1 MDHLETGNNMDNN
14 LTLEEFN
21 SFIFKNKKDIIN
33 QYYDILEDEISRLKV
48 NVANNKDWLERQPVM
63 QEFLT
68 QLQFTLQEK
77 NIVFFSSLMTALSN
91 DVIFNEESLRTQQI
105 NFELYV
111 KGGMPALKINS
122 KTFDNNFE
130 KITSG
135 GLRNVIATGLRVLAL
150 WRLTINEENQTNK
163 GEFSHR
169 RFLFLDEPDCWIA
182 NESMPNY
189 AKLLHQLSHHFNLQI
204 LMVTHKPVEYFQP
217 YATVYEL
224 TKSNGYSEINLLSSP
239 QKEVDDKEYDVINS
253 VRLQNLKV
261 FKDMS
266 FELDKHLTIIV
277 GKSFIGKSVIM
288 EAFNAIL
295 NNHSDDEIIRHYE
308 NKAAVTLYYTTNGKK
323 YSLLW
328 ERVKKTNVEYPQKVR
343 YRLYDIGG
351 KETVLLNDQFESYD
365 VPDFAVNS
373 LKMKKLDGVDIHLG
387 LQDDMNFLF
396 NPKISDQERAK
407 ILSLGKESSYIHKMM
422 EQLKSKTREIKAS
435 IKMEEKRYNV
445 LLENIVEL
453 IEVDRDDETYISLKT
468 KEEKIQQLDNMLFKL
483 DNLLILWDYLNILT
497 SSGINNIKFSQF
509 KLSDLHDLDLLITK
523 IKFLIDYCNIELP
536 KFKETDFQ
544 IYNLS
549 EVDELLKKQ
558 HLKYY
563 IDVVKLLEDVSKIK
577 SDKYIPYNLQELDD
591 LLKKEHLL
599 KYKDIL
605 NFIQNNPI
613 QHSEPVLNEL
623 DEIDK
628 LGIKIKKLKEQYN
641 EINSQINNIKAQY
654 DDVKCQLI
662 KLQEELGNCPLC
674 GSNLKHEH

>member
-1 MDHLETGNNMDNN
+1 MYNN

-33 QYYDILEDEISRLKV
+33 QYYDILEEEICRLKV

-182 NESMPNY
+182 NESMSNY
-189 AKLLHQLSHHFNLQI
+189 AKLLYQLSHHFNLQI

-239 QKEVDDKEYDVINS
+239 PQKDADDKEYDVINS

-261 FKDMS
+261 FKDMI

-295 NNHSDDEIIRHYE
+295 NNNSDDEIIRHYE
-308 NKAAVTLYYTTNGKK
+308 NKASVTLQYTTNAKK

-343 YRLYDIGG
+343 YRLYDIGM

-422 EQLKSKTREIKAS
+422 EQLKSKTREIKTS
-435 IKMEEKRYNV
+435 IKMEEKRYNI

-453 IEVDRDDETYISLKT
+453 IEVDRDDETYISLKN
-468 KEEKIQQLDNMLFKL
+468 KEQKLEQFKDVLFKL
-483 DNLLILWDYLNILT
+483 DHLLTLWESFNILIL
-497 SSGINNIKFSQF
+497 SGINNIKFTQF
-509 KLSDLHDLDLLITK
+509 QLFNLNDLDLLITK
-523 IKFLIDYCNIELP
+523 IEYLINYCSVKIPDFNNNDY
-536 KFKETDFQ
+536 Q
-544 IYNLS
+544 IYTLS
-549 EVDELLKKQ
+549 KVDELLKKQ
-558 HLKYY
+558 HLQYY
-563 IDVVKLLEDVSKIK
+563 LDVVKLLDNVSKINL
-577 SDKYIPYNLQELDD
+577 DKYIPYNLQDLDE

-599 KYKDIL
+599 KHKDIL
-605 NFIQNNPI
+605 NFIEDNPI
-613 QHSEPVLNEL
+613 QYSELVLNEL
-623 DEIDK
+623 DGIDQV
-628 LGIKIKKLKEQYN
+628 GIKIKKLKEQYN
-641 EINSQINNIKAQY
+641 EINGQINHITEQHN
-654 DDVKCQLI
+654 DVKCRLI
-662 KLQEELGNCPLC
+662 KLKDELGSCPLC

>member
-1 MDHLETGNNMDNN
+1 MYNN

-33 QYYDILEDEISRLKV
+33 QYYDILEEEICRLKV

-295 NNHSDDEIIRHYE
+295 NNNSDDEIIRHYE

-396 NPKISDQERAK
+396 NPKVSDQERAK

-453 IEVDRDDETYISLKT
+453 IEVDRDDETYISLKN
-468 KEEKIQQLDNMLFKL
+468 KEQKLEQFKDILFKL
-483 DNLLILWDYLNILT
+483 DHLLILWESFNILI
-497 SSGINNIKFSQF
+497 SSGINNIKFTQF
-509 KLSDLHDLDLLITK
+509 QLFNLNDLDLLITK
-523 IKFLIDYCNIELP
+523 IRYLINYCSVKLPEFNNNDY
-536 KFKETDFQ
+536 Q
-544 IYNLS
+544 IYTLS
-549 EVDELLKKQ
+549 KVDELLKKQ
-558 HLKYY
+558 HLQCYL
-563 IDVVKLLEDVSKIK
+563 DVVKLLDNVSKINL
-577 SDKYIPYNLQELDD
+577 DKYIPYNLQDLDE

-599 KYKDIL
+599 KHKDIL
-605 NFIQNNPI
+605 NFIEDNSI
-613 QHSEPVLNEL
+613 QYSEPVLNEL
-623 DEIDK
+623 NGIDQV
-628 LGIKIKKLKEQYN
+628 GIKIKKLKEQYN
-641 EINSQINNIKAQY
+641 EINGQINHITKQHN
-654 DDVKCQLI
+654 DVKCRLI
-662 KLQEELGNCPLC
+662 KLKEELGSCPLC